1 MYDFKYVKKRKTKI
15 WVTIGAGIS
24 SLVVATF
31 VIVSFL
37 GRFVGTFTVKLE
49 AGVIAL
55 TLSENH
61 TFENPTTY
69 LRISQLPSFQ
79 ECEYA
84 TLVERVGADELDND
98 ESSYLHGAKYNRDGV
113 TVRALDYF
121 KYTFF
126 VKNVGDVPCTYDL
139 HFNIIDSKSDN
150 GKLVEDTLRFMIY
163 DNNYEENAPV
173 THNSTVYAK
182 RSLTTHID
190 EDTGEVSWKEK
201 ISTDAY
207 GYAEEFESDRL
218 ITTLYEDYFEID
230 QIKRY
235 TLVMWLEGNDPQSNR
250 NTDAPKN
257 ARIKI
262 GVEINAYEI

>member
-24 SLVVATF
+24 TLVVATF

-49 AGVIAL
+49 AGVIAIS
-55 TLSENH
+55 LSEKH

-69 LRISQLPSFQ
+69 LRISQLPTFE

-84 TLVERVGADELDND
+84 TLVERVGDDELDND
-98 ESSYLHGAKYNRDGV
+98 ETSYLHGAKYNRDGV
-113 TVRALDYF
+113 TIRSLNYF

-126 VKNVGDVPCTYDL
+126 VKNTGDVPCSYDMY
-139 HFNIIDSKSDN
+139 FNVLDSKSDN
-150 GKLVEDTLRFMIY
+150 GKLVEDTLRVMIY
-163 DNNYEENAPV
+163 DNNYEENVPV
-173 THNSTVYAK
+173 THVNRTVYAR
-182 RSLTTHID
+182 RSLTTHI
-190 EDTGEVSWKEK
+190 ENGQVSSKEK
-201 ISTDAY
+201 ISTDEY
-207 GYAEEFESDRL
+207 GYAEEFENDDR
-218 ITTLYEDYFEID
+218 ITTLYQDFFEVD
-230 QIKRY
+230 QIRRY
-235 TLVMWLEGNDPQSNR
+235 TLVMWLEGNDPDSE

-257 ARIKI
+257 ARLKI